1 MQISPKSPFIHA
13 AYAIL
18 GVAAFSAL
26 LAACTTQAE
35 NLGSKNDTKKT
46 EAPAFTGTPVDAAVV
61 KAGLIKDE
69 LELTGTVVANQTVEI
84 VSELTRRIERVHVKE
99 GSRVHKGDILF
110 QLDDAD
116 LQAQLERFQQ
126 QEKLAKLN
134 ETRLRDLLEKEAVPQ
149 QDYDEAITNLHVL
162 QAQIR
167 ELQVTIRKTKITAPF
182 DGQIGIINIHPGAIV
197 SVNTVLTNIEDNQVV
212 KIQFSVPEKYT
223 NIIHVGST
231 QTFTTPSGHREYT
244 TKIVARSAN
253 LSEDTRTLLVRG
265 ITENRDG
272 SLLPGLSARIKL
284 SLSEDNKTLSVPSQ
298 ALIPSA
304 GGYTVF
310 VSHKNAVTPVQVEI
324 GQRSASSIEI
334 LKGLNSGDTV
344 VTSNQLRLMP
354 GSPVHIVTL
363 N

>member
-1 MQISPKSPFIHA
+1 MQITPKSPFLHA

-18 GVAAFSAL
+18 SVAAFSAL

-35 NLGSKNDTKKT
+35 NLGSKEDTKKS
-46 EAPAFTGTPVDAAVV
+46 APAFVGTPVDAAIV

-69 LELTGTVVANQTVEI
+69 LELTGTVVANQTVDI
-84 VSELTRRIERVHVKE
+84 VSELTRRIERVQVKE
-99 GSRVHKGDILF
+99 GSRVRKGDLLF

-134 ETRLRDLLEKEAVPQ
+134 ETRLRDLLEKEAVAQ

-167 ELQVTIRKTKITAPF
+167 EVQVTIRKAKITAPF
-182 DGQIGIINIHPGAIV
+182 DGQIGIINVHPGAIV
-197 SVNTVLTNIEDNQVV
+197 SVNTILTNIEDNQVV

-223 NIIHVGST
+223 NVIHLGSV
-231 QTFTTPSGHREYT
+231 QSFTTPAGHRDYT
-244 TKIVARSAN
+244 TKIVARSASLN
-253 LSEDTRTLLVRG
+253 EGTRSLLVRG
-265 ITENRDG
+265 LTENQDG
-272 SLLPGLSARIKL
+272 SLVPGLSTRLRL
-284 SLSEDNKTLSVPSQ
+284 SLGDDNKTLSIPSQ
-298 ALIPSA
+298 AVIPSV

-310 VSHKNAVTPVQVEI
+310 VSHKNVVQPVPVEI
-324 GQRSASSIEI
+324 GQRSASAIEI
-334 LKGLNSGDTV
+334 LKGLNNGDTV
-344 VTSNQLRLMP
+344 VTTNQLRLTP
-354 GSPVHIVTL
+354 GSPVHIVTI